1 MTLEELEELARK
13 ERENLGKYK
22 HKIMICGGASCD
34 SLGSGTF
41 KRKIEEVLAKYG
53 LKDEVAVM
61 QVGCMG
67 LCGKGPL
74 MRIEPEG
81 IIYTYVQP
89 EEVESIIEKHFVKG
103 TPKEDKVITYDHPF
117 FKKQFYIVLK
127 DMGNADPLSISQ
139 YVAIG
144 GFRALAK
151 ALTEMTPQDVIEE
164 VKKSGL
170 RGRGGAGFPTGI
182 KWETVAKQ
190 NSTIKFVVCNGDEG
204 DPGAFMDRSV
214 MESMPYRLLEGMAI
228 AAYAV
233 GAQQGFI
240 YTRAE
245 YPLAIER
252 LRKAI
257 KEAERMGFLGSRILG
272 TSFNFRVDIRVGA
285 GAFVCGEETALL
297 ASIEGRRGMP
307 RQRPPFPAEKGLWG
321 YPTLINNVE
330 TFANIYAIIN
340 NGGEWFASIGT
351 EKSKGTKVFAL
362 AGKIVNTGLVEVPM
376 GITIREMIFD
386 IGGGIQGGRKFKAV
400 QTGGPSGG
408 CIPEKYLDLPID
420 YETLKQVGSIMGSG
434 GFIVMD
440 DATCMVDVAKFFM
453 EFCAEESCGKCV
465 PCRVGT
471 TVMKNILQK
480 IVEGMATMDDF
491 NNLKELAHMVREAS
505 LCGLGQTAPNPVLST
520 IMYFEDEYLD
530 HINEKRCKAGSCEI
544 KEFDILSLYS

>member
-53 LKDEVAVM
+53 LKDELAVM

-103 TPKEDKVITYDHPF
+103 TPKEDKIITYDHPF

-228 AAYAV
+228 AAYAI

-480 IVEGMATMDDF
+480 IVEGRATMDDF
-491 NNLKELAHMVREAS
+491 NHLKELAHMVREAS

-520 IMYFEDEYLD
+520 IMYFEDEYLA

-544 KEFDILSLYS
+544 NEFDILSLYS

>member
-1 MTLEELEELARK
+1 
-13 ERENLGKYK
+13 
-22 HKIMICGGASCD
+22 
-34 SLGSGTF
+34 
-41 KRKIEEVLAKYG
+41 
-53 LKDEVAVM
+53 
-61 QVGCMG
+61 
-67 LCGKGPL
+67 
-74 MRIEPEG
+74 
-81 IIYTYVQP
+81 
-89 EEVESIIEKHFVKG
+89 
-103 TPKEDKVITYDHPF
+103 
-117 FKKQFYIVLK
+117 
-127 DMGNADPLSISQ
+127 
-139 YVAIG
+139 
-144 GFRALAK
+144 
-151 ALTEMTPQDVIEE
+151 
-164 VKKSGL
+164 
-170 RGRGGAGFPTGI
+170 
-182 KWETVAKQ
+182 
-190 NSTIKFVVCNGDEG
+190 
-204 DPGAFMDRSV
+204 
-214 MESMPYRLLEGMAI
+214 MPYRLLEGMTI

-245 YPLAIER
+245 YPLAIDR

-272 TSFNFRVDIRVGA
+272 TTFNFRVDVRVGA
-285 GAFVCGEETALL
+285 GAFVCGEETALI
-297 ASIEGRRGMP
+297 ASIEGKRGMP
-307 RQRPPFPAEKGLWG
+307 KQKPPFPAEKGLWG

-340 NGGEWFASIGT
+340 NGGDWFASIGT

-376 GITIREMIFD
+376 GVTVREMVFD
-386 IGGGIQGGRKFKAV
+386 IGGGVQGGRNFKAV

-420 YETLKQVGSIMGSG
+420 YETLKQIGSIMGSG

-440 DATCMVDVAKFFM
+440 DTTCMVDVARFFM

-480 IVEGMATMDDF
+480 IVEGRATMDDF
-491 NNLKELAHMVREAS
+491 NHLKELANMVRETS

-520 IMYFEDEYLD
+520 IMYFEDEYLT

-544 KEFDILSLYS
+544 KKFDVSSIYS

>member
-103 TPKEDKVITYDHPF
+103 APKEDKIITYDHPF

-127 DMGNADPLSISQ
+127 DMGNADPLSIGQ

-520 IMYFEDEYLD
+520 IMYFEDEYLA
-530 HINEKRCKAGSCEI
+530 HINEKRCKADSCEI

>member
-103 TPKEDKVITYDHPF
+103 APKEDKIITYDHPF

-127 DMGNADPLSISQ
+127 DMGNADPLSIGQ

>member
-103 TPKEDKVITYDHPF
+103 APKEDKIITYDHPF

>member
-103 TPKEDKVITYDHPF
+103 APKEDKIITYDHPF

-544 KEFDILSLYS
+544 NEFDILSLYS